1 MMNTPDITPRSHPD
15 QPIRVPVKT
24 CSCHKDLTSAC
35 RWARPVLEDAG
46 NYIRFMSRQ
55 LRDSGA
61 PEICREA
68 RIVLLDNIQK
78 ALEKIDSVMS
88 NLDEDLM

>member
-1 MMNTPDITPRSHPD
+1 MMNTPETSSSTTPD
-15 QPIRVPVKT
+15 QPMRVPVKT
-24 CSCHKDLTSAC
+24 CACHRELISAC

-46 NYIRFMSRQ
+46 NYIKFTSRQ
-55 LRDSGA
+55 IRDSGN